1 MNQFG
6 FEFNIAI
13 AEVVLHVFSKTAIEL
28 EAGYVPFL
36 VEKAEKADIEVE
48 CFQGLPEV
56 DFDALKLLFEAKNEE
71 QRFYSIYETSEG
83 YCFVLYDQQTK
94 DEIQQIAYLN
104 AAFNYWKIHS
114 RNAMALKY
122 PMGPIIMHYL
132 TLLTDA
138 VLMHASCAFDGK
150 KGRMFSG
157 FSGVGK
163 STMSMIWANAGSQ
176 IINDD
181 RLVIRKM
188 DGQFFVYN
196 TPMYYVDIS
205 KKAPLSAIYL
215 ISHFPENKAKKLS
228 GALAVSKVM
237 AFCIQNNF
245 DKSFINKR
253 LGFFSD
259 LCSATPIYE
268 LGFVPNESV
277 VTYITENEKQ
287 G

>member
-13 AEVVLHVFSKTAIEL
+13 AEVVLHVFSKKAIEL
-28 EAGYVPFL
+28 EAGYIPFL
-36 VEKAEKADIEVE
+36 VDKNETADIEVE
-48 CFQGLPEV
+48 CYQGLPEV
-56 DFDALKLLFEAKNEE
+56 DLDASKLLFEAKNDE
-71 QRFYSIYETSEG
+71 QRFYSIYETTEG
-83 YCFVLYDQQTK
+83 YCFVLYNQQTK

-104 AAFNYWKIHS
+104 ASFNYWKIYS
-114 RNAMALKY
+114 YNALALKY

-150 KGRMFSG
+150 NGRMFSG
-157 FSGVGK
+157 FSGAGK

-188 DGQFFVYN
+188 NGQFFVYN

-253 LGFFSD
+253 LEFFSD
-259 LCSATPIYE
+259 LCSSTPIYE
-268 LGFVPNESV
+268 LGFVPDESV
-277 VTYITENEKQ
+277 VSYIAENEKQ

>member
-1 MNQFG
+1 MNHFG

-13 AEVVLHVFSKTAIEL
+13 AEIVLHVFSKKAIEL
-28 EAGYVPFL
+28 EDGYVPFL
-36 VEKAEKADIEVE
+36 VDKSKTADIEVE

-56 DFDALKLLFEAKNEE
+56 DFDELKLLFEAKNEE
-71 QRFYSIYETSEG
+71 QQFYSIYEAPDG
-83 YCFVLYDQQTK
+83 YCFVLFDQQTK

-104 AAFNYWKIHS
+104 ASFDYWKIHS

-157 FSGVGK
+157 FSGAGK

-215 ISHFPENKAKKLS
+215 ISHFPENKAKKLN

-245 DKSFINKR
+245 DKSFINRR
-253 LGFFSD
+253 LEFFAD
-259 LCSATPIYE
+259 LCAATPIYE